1 MDVERSVYARTFCR
15 IQRGSRRGGCRRV
28 HIHLRSVFR
37 SFVCRQLSLDATS
50 RVHRSSSSPACSRR
64 LGMDAPHTFHQ
75 EEHLPVEM
83 FAAPSRGFCCLLRA
97 RKTPPNPRGTTW
109 QEARRVRRRRLFWVV
124 IARCALYS
132 RPAPPPRRV
141 SCSQRSCHSAPAQSD
156 CYCLCPVSQ
165 TQLPNYRLYGT
176 NPHATRRPHRSSA
189 HASERIAMKRLYGT
203 AHARDVLHTMK
214 RQNHTHLSS
223 LHHHVASSSIAYA
236 SLGTHT

>member
-1 MDVERSVYARTFCR
+1 MDVERSVYARTYCR

-97 RKTPPNPRGTTW
+97 RKTPPNPRGTPW
-109 QEARRVRRRRLFWVV
+109 QEARRSSSPAVLGSYCAMCIVLTARASAKTRLLFPTVM
-124 IARCALYS
+124 S
-132 RPAPPPRRV
+132 
-141 SCSQRSCHSAPAQSD
+141 
-156 CYCLCPVSQ
+156 LC
-165 TQLPNYRLYGT
+165 
-176 NPHATRRPHRSSA
+176 SSA
-189 HASERIAMKRLYGT
+189 E
-203 AHARDVLHTMK
+203 
-214 RQNHTHLSS
+214 
-223 LHHHVASSSIAYA
+223 
-236 SLGTHT
+236 